1 MNFDEKWF
9 TISLVTTMN
18 NAVKMLQ
25 KGEFDMSKPLVVFC
39 PRIAMVNRFHQQLL
53 AFADPSN
60 ESSSIFKLHGNMQDY
75 DRKLAIE
82 GFKGTRG
89 QVIVCTF
96 VGAYETQHKP
106 DPIHTVSRRSLF

>member
-1 MNFDEKWF
+1 
-9 TISLVTTMN
+9 MN
-18 NAVKMLQ
+18 NVVKNLQ
-25 KGEFDMSKPLVVFC
+25 EGEFDMSQPLVVFC

-96 VGAYETQHKP
+96 VGAYETQHMS
-106 DPIHTVSRRSLF
+106 DPIHTVSRRSLS